1 MEDIVLKYLNK
12 NYRFTLSTYSS
23 YFLKDRVNDANVHL
37 KDVLILL
44 KETFTMDETQLMDIF
59 GKWSESQEIL
69 INNRIVEIK
78 ERLYAMG
85 VTIELSVDQMNT
97 IIEDEEKRM
106 FGESK
111 IML

>member
-1 MEDIVLKYLNK
+1 MEDIILKYLNK

-37 KDVLILL
+37 KDVLALL
-44 KETFTMDETQLMDIF
+44 KETFTMDETQLMNIF

-69 INNRIVEIK
+69 MNNRIVEIK

>member
-1 MEDIVLKYLNK
+1 MKYLNK

-23 YFLKDRVNDANVHL
+23 YFLKDRVDDRNVHL
-37 KDVLILL
+37 KDVLSLL
-44 KETFTMDETQLMDIF
+44 KETFTMDESQLMDIF
-59 GKWSESQEIL
+59 GKWSENQEIL

-106 FGESK
+106 FSERR

>member
-1 MEDIVLKYLNK
+1 MEDIVIKYLDK

-23 YFLKDRVNDANVHL
+23 YFLLDRVNGGAIRL
-37 KDVLILL
+37 KDVLELL
-44 KETFTMDETQLMDIF
+44 KETFTMDETHLMDIF
-59 GKWSESQEIL
+59 GKWSESQETL

-97 IIEDEEKRM
+97 IIEDEDKRIVN
-106 FGESK
+106 ENR

>member
-1 MEDIVLKYLNK
+1 MEDIVLKHLNK

-23 YFLKDRVNDANVHL
+23 YFLKDRVNNANVHL
-37 KDVLILL
+37 KNVLALL
-44 KETFTMDETQLMDIF
+44 KETFTMDETELMNIF
-59 GKWSESQEIL
+59 GKWSESQEVL

-106 FGESK
+106 NDNR
-111 IML
+111 ILL

>member
-23 YFLKDRVNDANVHL
+23 YFLKDRVDDKNVHL
-37 KDVLILL
+37 KDVLSLL
-44 KETFTMDETQLMDIF
+44 KETFTMDETEMMNIF
-59 GKWSESQEIL
+59 GKWSENQEVL

-97 IIEDEEKRM
+97 IIEDEEKRVNDNR
-106 FGESK
+106 
-111 IML
+111 ILL

>member
-1 MEDIVLKYLNK
+1 LEDIVLKYLNK
-12 NYRFTLSTYSS
+12 NYRFTISTYSS

-37 KDVLILL
+37 KDVLTLL

>member
-1 MEDIVLKYLNK
+1 MKYLNK

-37 KDVLILL
+37 KDVLALL

-69 INNRIVEIK
+69 MNNRIVEIK

-97 IIEDEEKRM
+97 IIEDEEKRVNDNR
-106 FGESK
+106 
-111 IML
+111 ILL

>member
-1 MEDIVLKYLNK
+1 
-12 NYRFTLSTYSS
+12 
-23 YFLKDRVNDANVHL
+23 VNDANVHL
-37 KDVLILL
+37 KDVLALL

-69 INNRIVEIK
+69 MNNRIVEIK

-97 IIEDEEKRM
+97 IIEDEEKRVNDNR
-106 FGESK
+106 
-111 IML
+111 ILL

>member
-1 MEDIVLKYLNK
+1 MKYLNK

-23 YFLKDRVNDANVHL
+23 YFLKDRVYDKNVYL
-37 KDVLILL
+37 KDVLSLL
-44 KETFTMDETQLMDIF
+44 KETFTMDETELMNIF

-97 IIEDEEKRM
+97 IIEDEEKR
-106 FGESK
+106 
-111 IML
+111 INDNRILL

>member
-1 MEDIVLKYLNK
+1 MEDIVKKYLDK

-23 YFLKDRVNDANVHL
+23 YFLLDRVSGNTVHL
-37 KDVLILL
+37 RDVLTLL
-44 KETFTMDETQLMDIF
+44 KETFTMDETTLMDIF
-59 GKWSESQEIL
+59 GKWAEAQETL

-78 ERLYAMG
+78 ERLHAMG

-97 IIEDEEKRM
+97 IIEDENKRLGM
-106 FGESK
+106 QNR